1 MSNREPDKTEGP
13 AYVNL
18 QSESPNRSVLRVS
31 YKDPL
36 AVEKIAGALNR
47 LAPGINDMGRL
58 RAVLCIGSDRSTGDA
73 LGPLVGTRLQSFLLP
88 ATLILGT
95 LAEPVHALNL
105 GSRLGRLQA
114 EGCSWTI
121 AVDASLGKPGHV
133 GLIEVGDGPLYP
145 GAGVHKKLPP
155 AGQIY
160 ISGIVNL
167 GGFMEQM
174 VLQSTRL
181 YRVIELA
188 DVIAEGIRIALLKD
202 AGAEASRSP
211 SRTR

>member
-1 MSNREPDKTEGP
+1 MSSRETGTAWEPTK
-13 AYVNL
+13 VNL
-18 QSESPNRSVLRVS
+18 QNEAAKRSVLRVS
-31 YKDPL
+31 CQDPL
-36 AVEKIAGALNR
+36 AVARIACALNR
-47 LAPGINDMGRL
+47 LASNFHDAGKL

-73 LGPLVGTRLQSFLLP
+73 LGPLVGTRLCSFHLP
-88 ATLILGT
+88 RTLILGT

-105 GSRLGRLQA
+105 ESRLESLQA

-133 GLIEVGDGPLYP
+133 GFIEV

-155 AGQIY
+155 AGHAY

-181 YRVIELA
+181 CRVMELA
-188 DVIAEGIRIALLKD
+188 DIIAQGIREGLLLE
-202 AGAEASRSP
+202 GASKSGKLL
-211 SRTR
+211 